1 MNAITCHI
9 LENDITTIY
18 SEVPEKDLG
27 FMLYDMDYS
36 NLENIQPMFFRAVM
50 KKGVLDLTD
59 CEVFR

>member
-1 MNAITCHI
+1 
-9 LENDITTIY
+9 
-18 SEVPEKDLG
+18 
-27 FMLYDMDYS
+27 MLYDMDYS